1 MDTWEPF
8 TRSLDRVAAA
18 FDAAP
23 IQGLRFIAKQPWDA
37 NARESEIAGGSE
49 QAAGR

>member
-1 MDTWEPF
+1 VGEPF
-8 TRSLDRVAAA
+8 THSLDRVPAA

-23 IQGLRFIAKQPWDA
+23 IQGLRFIAEQPWDA
-37 NARESEIAGGSE
+37 NARESEIAGGPE